1 MCEQS
6 GAGEAAYLV
15 ELLIKLA
22 ELGHFL
28 HDLLPHEEGRVEH
41 GVALVVQD
49 PHGVVDQRLLQEH
62 QRSLNA
68 ARGGRFEERKGD
80 RRSQS
85 AASTAA
91 AVVPESV
98 VSPSP
103 HLQEVAPAAGH
114 HGSLVALEAVDH
126 DHQVHVGVL
135 LLDGAVAPGA
145 LHLVVRILRRGGG
158 GRETGRVSYKLY
170 F

>member
-1 MCEQS
+1 MLS
-6 GAGEAAYLV
+6 VYLV

-41 GVALVVQD
+41 GVALAVQD

-68 ARGGRFEERKGD
+68 ARGGERRRGEER
-80 RRSQS
+80 RQERVRSQS
-85 AASTAA
+85 AASTVAA
-91 AVVPESV
+91 AAAV

-145 LHLVVRILRRGGG
+145 LHLVVCILRKEGQGGQ
-158 GRETGRVSYKLY
+158 TGHVLYKLY